1 MQRLAWRT
9 TDNDDTL
16 KFSREVCHN
25 GRFFALLRTAITPR
39 APTVDPGNTGN
50 LWRNAKFVGAG
61 LLAKAVDQATSVLQQ
76 NRHSR
81 ASALLQLIRASPATF
96 GERKVC
102 KRRLAGE
109 TQSS

>member
-9 TDNDDTL
+9 TDIDDTL

-25 GRFFALLRTAITPR
+25 GRFFAQLRTAITPCT
-39 APTVDPGNTGN
+39 ATAD
-50 LWRNAKFVGAG
+50 
-61 LLAKAVDQATSVLQQ
+61 AVDQATSVLQQ

-81 ASALLQLIRASPATF
+81 ASALLQLIRETP
-96 GERKVC
+96 VNC
-102 KRRLAGE
+102 DE